1 VKNPETQNR
10 ANQQAAPLRHWLL
23 NGVALSVLSVA
34 LASVPMTAR
43 AQDQR
48 PIDLLQ
54 SPSAQSSPAPA
65 AASAET
71 GNVQGVDS
79 NVRPLTDAEAI
90 EQINNDGALAVTAQA
105 TPPATRPQATA
116 PAAPVEGAIVVRAG
130 KHPGFE
136 RLVFDWPETVDYQLD
151 RQGDRLT
158 VRFDQPGEPDLRA
171 VAFMELQLATSVVS
185 TGTANAMALSMSIP
199 ADAEIRDFR
208 LDTKVVV
215 DIVGQPSNTQPVVR
229 QSVQVPAPAAA
240 PSPTAPVPDQRP
252 AVTAGTSAQTA
263 VATPSAPIT
272 QQAGTPLVNNEP
284 AEPAETPEA
293 QELVLPRAPDQESVD
308 LTVVEG
314 EASDENQIAAQ
325 TTSIRI
331 DPNVPTAAAIFAR
344 ADALWIAFSLPDL
357 DVTPLIEGPA
367 ASQVRRA
374 DVFRLENGMAYR
386 FPLPP
391 GLYPRAEL
399 DGRVWEV
406 NLSPIVTPTPTAR
419 IEIEGSEVSAGK
431 RLSIGM
437 DVSGVVM
444 ELEDPLIGD
453 RLFLVPANKAGVAVR
468 EARRLPELEFI
479 PAVQGAV
486 IRPLID
492 DLEVTAGTE
501 TVKVQAPEGLLLS
514 ASRSDLLGAATQ
526 GAPTVDGLKLF
537 DLEEWQRGPM
547 AAFEGNR
554 IQLQQ
559 DISEI
564 PLSERAPYYL
574 DLARLYFAH
583 GFGAEATGLIR
594 LAVEIMPELGEQP
607 EVRALR
613 GAAMALRGD
622 GAEALADLEIEAL
635 NIHPEAALWRGVAL
649 TRLGRWAQAGQQF
662 LQSGDLILSYP
673 NGLYREIA
681 GLMAEALLVVDE
693 VDVAEAIVN
702 ELSRRSA
709 EISVNQ
715 AAINY
720 LRGDIA
726 LRQGLLEDGQSLW
739 KQVADEGKDQLYRVK
754 ARLGLIESELAAGA
768 ITKEEAI
775 PSLEQLRF
783 AWRGDT
789 LELAILRRLGVL
801 YLDTG
806 DYFGGFEL
814 LRRAAGYFPG
824 STQSQALTADL
835 AQAFRRLYVDG
846 EADQMSPIEAYGL
859 FDEFRELNPLGDTG
873 DKVIQRLAE
882 RLISVDLLGEAAE
895 LLQQQVEF
903 RALGLEKSRLGAR
916 LAGVRLLDDLPELAL
931 EALELS
937 VVDEPLPIELS
948 SERTLL
954 EGRAYQQMGEPDQAL
969 AVISGLDSEAATRL
983 RADIGWRFGRWDVAG
998 RALTNLL
1005 EPPPPE
1011 GVALPQRQIQL
1022 VMNAAIALSLAGE
1035 QPALNRLRDTY
1046 GPAMNLTPVADSFRL
1061 VTRPLSGSLLADFQT
1076 LQQQMQEVDLFGGFL
1091 EGYRQIQ
1098 NDAAIET
1105 GEPQTAQLPN

>member
-1 VKNPETQNR
+1 MKNPETQNR

-34 LASVPMTAR
+34 LASASVTAR
-43 AQDQR
+43 AQDQG

-71 GNVQGVDS
+71 GNVQGVDG
-79 NVRPLTDAEAI
+79 NARPLTDAEAI
-90 EQINNDGALAVTAQA
+90 ERINNGGAPAVTAQA
-105 TPPATRPQATA
+105 APPATRPQATA
-116 PAAPVEGAIVVRAG
+116 PAAPTEGAIVVRAG
-130 KHPGFE
+130 KHAGFE

-158 VRFDQPGEPDLRA
+158 IRFDEPGEPDLRS

-215 DIVGQPSNTQPVVR
+215 DIVGEPDGGPVVR
-229 QSVQVPAPAAA
+229 QSVQAPAPA
-240 PSPTAPVPDQRP
+240 TAPVPEDRP
-252 AVTAGTSAQTA
+252 IVSGTPETAA
-263 VATPSAPIT
+263 ATPSAPIT
-272 QQAGTPLVNNEP
+272 RQAETPLVNNAP
-284 AEPAETPEA
+284 AEPAATPET

-314 EASDENQIAAQ
+314 ETTDGDQIAAQ

-331 DPNVPTAAAIFAR
+331 DPNVPTAAVIFAR

-468 EARRLPELEFI
+468 EARRLPELEFV

-486 IRPLID
+486 IRPLIN

-564 PLSERAPYYL
+564 PVSERAPYYL

-693 VDVAEAIVN
+693 LDVAEAIVN

-715 AAINY
+715 DAINY

-739 KQVADEGKDQLYRVK
+739 TQVADEGKDQLYRVK

-768 ITKEEAI
+768 ITKEEAV
-775 PSLEQLRF
+775 PALEQLRF

-1022 VMNAAIALSLAGE
+1022 VMNTAIALSLAGE

-1098 NDAAIET
+1098 NDAAIEA